1 MPKLKKIFIAGGA
14 GFIGSHLSHSFTELG
29 HEVMI
34 YDGNVQYFYPASKLS
49 IKSINKSF
57 STLTSINNSHFRA
70 VFPWCKTI
78 TARSICSLGGKGKK
92 TNEHRPKCKHV
103 AC

>member
-1 MPKLKKIFIAGGA
+1 MSKLKRIFIAGGA

-49 IKSINKSF
+49 IKSINYRQKVCGYFNDWYSSPVNTCCKSCY
-57 STLTSINNSHFRA
+57 I
-70 VFPWCKTI
+70 
-78 TARSICSLGGKGKK
+78 
-92 TNEHRPKCKHV
+92 
-103 AC
+103 